1 MGLRDTPWVITM
13 QPVLE
18 VHAPDGFALWPVAE
32 VDSFGYLALTGELTP
47 LEVGTAV
54 MRIAGCNDIAPED
67 DNRPS
72 RPADP
77 LGSFL
82 HGLLTLDTL
91 FAAGGL
97 RVTDSATGVAFLPG
111 CCNGLEDW
119 REWHEVLDG
128 SGQAWVG
135 HDPDPRA
142 ERHGETVRLTVDAE
156 QNGSPV
162 IELPATD
169 LRRLLAGA
177 EHDLA
182 GFLTLAADWAAQNLP
197 RHAAPV
203 TAALA
208 RALDLPTPTEPSA
221 GNLEAHAD
229 TA

>member
-1 MGLRDTPWVITM
+1 VGLRDTSQVITM
-13 QPVLE
+13 QPVVE
-18 VHAPDGFALWPVAE
+18 VYAPDGFALWPVAE
-32 VDSFGYLALTGELTP
+32 VESFGHLALSGELTL

-54 MRIAGCNDIAPED
+54 MCIASCNDIDPEVD
-67 DNRPS
+67 GRPP

-82 HGLLTLDTL
+82 HGLLTFDTP

-97 RVTDSATGVAFLPG
+97 RVTDSATGVALLPG

-119 REWHEVLDG
+119 REWHQVLDG
-128 SGQAWVG
+128 SGQASFG
-135 HDPDPRA
+135 HDPDPCA

-156 QNGSPV
+156 QNDSPV
-162 IELPATD
+162 IELLATD

-182 GFLTLAADWAAQNLP
+182 SFLALAADWAAQNLP
-197 RHAAPV
+197 LHAAPV

-208 RALDLPTPTEPSA
+208 RALDLPTP
-221 GNLEAHAD
+221 AD
-229 TA
+229 RLHPGTNA